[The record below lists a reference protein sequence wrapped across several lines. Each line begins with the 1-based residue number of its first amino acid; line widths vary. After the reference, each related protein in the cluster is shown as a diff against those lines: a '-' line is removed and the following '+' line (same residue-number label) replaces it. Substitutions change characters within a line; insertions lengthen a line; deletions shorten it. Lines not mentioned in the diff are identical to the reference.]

1 MADYDCYSYAKE
13 LGFTE
18 QEARDLAASKVGK
31 GQDATVLRRLATFKG
46 LPSMKP
52 TYPLDALQSKSSPVK
67 SEANDNVSPKP
78 KPRRRKRTTRAKA

>member
-1 MADYDCYSYAKE
+1 MTDYDCYSYAKE

-31 GQDATVLRRLATFKG
+31 GQDATVLRRLATAKG

-52 TYPLDALQSKSSPVK
+52 KYPVPSPPGKLALEKPAKPPSKPPVK
-67 SEANDNVSPKP
+67 RKRIAKP
-78 KPRRRKRTTRAKA
+78 KPTKP